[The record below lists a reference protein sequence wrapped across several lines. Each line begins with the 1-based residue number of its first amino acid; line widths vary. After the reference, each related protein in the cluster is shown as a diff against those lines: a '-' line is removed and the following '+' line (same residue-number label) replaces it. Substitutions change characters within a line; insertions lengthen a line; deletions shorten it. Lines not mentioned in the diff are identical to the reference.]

1 MVSAMEKDPEEPPKK
16 RAKRG
21 RKSKS
26 SDESEPQESQEPQE
40 PDEVPTDDEDQ
51 DQDTSVDKNLDTI
64 QAIKSLEA
72 TVVEALNAFKEAIA
86 IVKDASTQGETKTA
100 NTQPT
105 PQRIAKVTQR
115 ANAYPTGV
123 FYIDADG
130 KPLSRH
136 SQRGLFQGLEVSQ

>member
-1 MVSAMEKDPEEPPKK
+1 MRPTAIPFLTHLSVRLSLEKDPEEPPKK

-21 RKSKS
+21 HKSKS
-26 SDESEPQESQEPQE
+26 SDELEPQEPQE
-40 PDEVPTDDEDQ
+40 PEEVPTDDEDQ
-51 DQDTSVDKNLDTI
+51 DQDTSADKNLDTI

-86 IVKDASTQGETKTA
+86 TVKVASTQSETKSA

-105 PQRIAKVTQR
+105 PQRIAKMTQR
-115 ANAYPTGV
+115 ANACPTGV

-136 SQRGLFQGLEVSQ
+136 S